1 MTSVTVV
8 VDDLAFFGG
17 DAGVRPVT
25 ATLGAPT
32 ALLRRLESAAGPDL
46 VAQLRLTEPLAVGSA
61 IVTAAGTLST
71 DFLVHAVVASEDEP
85 VSASSVRRALLSALE
100 RAEGWAL
107 GDVAVP
113 PFGLGAGNLDV
124 EESARVMA
132 EALAQHARRGARHPE
147 RVTVITES
155 DDEADAFRWALAR
168 SGLA

>member
-1 MTSVTVV
+1 VTSVTGV
-8 VDDLAFFGG
+8 VDDLAFFDG
-17 DAGVRPVT
+17 DAVVRPVT

-46 VAQLRLTEPLAVGSA
+46 AAQLRLTEPLAIGSA
-61 IVTAAGTLST
+61 IVSGGGRLSAG
-71 DFLVHAVVASEDEP
+71 FLVHAVVASDEEP

-100 RAEGWAL
+100 RAEGWAF

-113 PFGLGAGNLDV
+113 PFGLGAGNLNI
-124 EESARVMA
+124 EESAQVMA

-147 RVTVITES
+147 RVTLIAEN
-155 DDEADAFRWALAR
+155 DEEADAFRWALGR